1 MSLSVGIIGLPNV
14 GKSTL
19 FNALTASRVV
29 AANYPFATIDP
40 NKAIVR
46 VNDERV
52 TKLAGEFVP
61 LKTYYATIEFNDIA
75 GLVRGASKG
84 EGLGNQ
90 FLAHIREVD
99 ALIQVVRCFELDNV
113 VHVDESVDAKRD
125 IETVNLELIIK
136 DLETLTRRRER
147 VETKARVNQ
156 EKEAIFEF
164 NAITKFI
171 EQLEQEKPLRL
182 LKLTEEEKKYGLK
195 ILMLLTL
202 KPMIYIAN
210 ISDNEYATYKDNVH
224 YKAVKEV
231 AEQEGTEVIAVSIA
245 FEEQLYSL
253 SPVERELLMKELD
266 VQKLGLDEVVK
277 IAYDILNLKT
287 FFTVGKKE
295 VHAWTFKEGM
305 KAPECAGIIHT
316 DFERGFIRAE
326 VYTYEDFLKYQT
338 ELKIKEHGKIRS
350 EGKNYVMQDGDIVHF
365 LFNV

>member
-19 FNALTASRVV
+19 FNALTASRVT

-52 TKLAGEFVP
+52 TILAGEFAP
-61 LKTYYATIEFNDIA
+61 LKTFYPTIEFNDIA

-99 ALIQVVRCFELDNV
+99 ALIQVVRCFELENV

-125 IETVNLELIIK
+125 METINLELIIK
-136 DLETLTRRRER
+136 DLETLERRKSR
-147 VETKARVNQ
+147 VETKARVNR

-164 NAITKFI
+164 NTITKFI
-171 EQLEQEKPLRL
+171 EHLEKDQPLRL
-182 LKLTEEEKKYGLK
+182 LKLTSDEHHYGLK
-195 ILMLLTL
+195 TLMLLTI

-210 ISDNEYATYKDNVH
+210 ISDEEYLTFRDNVH
-224 YKAVKEV
+224 YQAVLEAAKE
-231 AEQEGTEVIAVSIA
+231 EQTEVIEVSVA
-245 FEEQLYSL
+245 FEEQLYAL
-253 SPVERELLMKELD
+253 SQIEKEILLKELQ
-266 VQKLGLDEVVK
+266 VATLGLDRVVK
-277 IAYDILNLKT
+277 TAYDILNLKT

-295 VHAWTFKEGM
+295 VHAWTFHEGM

-326 VYTYEDFLKYQT
+326 VYNYSDFANYKT
-338 ELKIKEHGKIRS
+338 EAIIKEHGKMRS
-350 EGKNYVMQDGDIVHF
+350 EGKNYIMQDGDIVHF

>member
-52 TKLAGEFVP
+52 AKLAGEFEP

-90 FLAHIREVD
+90 FLAHVREVD

-125 IETVNLELIIK
+125 IETINLELIIK
-136 DLETLTRRRER
+136 DLETLNRRKER

-164 NAITKFI
+164 NTITKFI
-171 EQLEQEKPLRL
+171 EQLENEKPLRL
-182 LKLTEEEKKYGLK
+182 LTLTEEEKKYGLK
-195 ILMLLTL
+195 TLMLLTL

-210 ISDNEYATYKDNVH
+210 ISDDEYATYENNVH
-224 YKAVKEV
+224 YQAVKEV
-231 AEQEGTEVIAVSIA
+231 AKHEGTDVVPVSIA
-245 FEEQLYSL
+245 FEEQLYAL
-253 SPVERELLMKELD
+253 SSTERELLMKELG
-266 VQKLGLDEVVK
+266 VKELGLDSVVK
-277 IAYDILNLKT
+277 TAYDILNLKT
-287 FFTVGKKE
+287 FFTVGKRE
-295 VHAWTFKEGM
+295 VHAWTFKAGM
-305 KAPECAGIIHT
+305 KAPECGGLIHT

-326 VYTYEDFLKYQT
+326 VYTFNDFLKYQT
-338 ELKIKEHGKIRS
+338 EVKIKEHGKMRS
-350 EGKNYVMQDGDIVHF
+350 EGKNYTMKDGDVVRF